1 MNRCILVEVRIQYVP
16 YYLSGTCTVP
26 LLAYHPRLPN
36 LCSQRP
42 DDTPALHFFDSVLA
56 QSSLFLYFF
65 RSVPLITGLPPVGG
79 FLLNLEHL
87 NVRPFIVSWGLR
99 GIYSQLV
106 FLNYYGF
113 CWLLTFANSWTMRSP
128 LVRWMSFGLILRN
141 LHGYP
146 FGVPG
151 ALQWRGYLPGWPC
164 LISRSCSSVQTFAVW
179 LTSVL
184 GSPQTTLP
192 PANTSRHNPCV

>member
-1 MNRCILVEVRIQYVP
+1 MRKLLHILMNRCILVEVRIQYVP

-106 FLNYYGF
+106 SSNYYGF
-113 CWLLTFANSWTMRSP
+113 GWLLTIASSWT
-128 LVRWMSFGLILRN
+128 VRAVACLLARVTMPHI
-141 LHGYP
+141 P
-146 FGVPG
+146 FLFV
-151 ALQWRGYLPGWPC
+151 
-164 LISRSCSSVQTFAVW
+164 SSDFCRLAYF
-179 LTSVL
+179 S
-184 GSPQTTLP
+184 
-192 PANTSRHNPCV
+192 A